1 MNTNSKLVIGG
12 LLIIFGLIFFLET
25 SGVLPLLHLNAG
37 DVIGYLWPAALLGV
51 GIKMLLD
58 KNTASA
64 ILFLSI
70 GSIFLF
76 TKLFSWNFFAVLW
89 PVAIIA
95 IGLSMIFKKEST
107 HMNLDKKYDESDK
120 VSEAII
126 FWGVDKRMDSKSF
139 KGGDISAIFGGGK
152 LDLRDAKVHKNGAKL
167 TINAIF
173 GGVEVLVPKDC
184 KVVTSGTGI
193 LGGWESKV
201 SSSEIKSPVLEIT
214 GSAIFGGVEVK
225 E

>member
-12 LLIIFGLIFFLET
+12 LLIILGLIFFLET
-25 SGVLPLLHLNAG
+25 SGVLPLLNLNAG

-51 GIKMLLD
+51 GIKMMLD

-70 GSIFLF
+70 GFIFLF

-120 VSEAII
+120 VSEALI
-126 FWGVDKRMDSKSF
+126 FWGVDKRMDSKAF

-152 LDLRDAKVHKNGAKL
+152 LDLRDAKVHKDGAKL

-184 KVVTSGTGI
+184 KIVTSGTGVM
-193 LGGWESKV
+193 GGWESKIA
-201 SSSEIKSPVLEIT
+201 SREAKSPVLEIT
-214 GSAIFGGVEVK
+214 GTAIFGGVEVK

>member
-1 MNTNSKLVIGG
+1 M
-12 LLIIFGLIFFLET
+12 ET
-25 SGVLPLLHLNAG
+25 SGVLPLLHLSAG
-37 DVIGYLWPAALLGV
+37 DVIGYLWPTALLGV

-95 IGLSMIFKKEST
+95 VGLTMIFKKENT
-107 HMNLDKKYDESDK
+107 HMNMDKKYDDSDR
-120 VSEAII
+120 VSEALI
-126 FWGVDKRMDSKSF
+126 FWGVDKRMDSKDF

-152 LDLRDAKVHKNGAKL
+152 LDLRDAKIHKDGAKL
-167 TINAIF
+167 TVNAIF

-184 KVVTSGTGI
+184 KVITTGSGVF
-193 LGGWESKV
+193 GGWESKIP
-201 SSSEIKSPVLEIT
+201 SKDIKSPVLEIS
-214 GSAIFGGVEVK
+214 GAALFGGVTIK

>member
-12 LLIIFGLIFFLET
+12 LLIILGLIFFLET

-107 HMNLDKKYDESDK
+107 HMNLDKKYDDSNK
-120 VSEAII
+120 VSEALI
-126 FWGVDKRMDSKSF
+126 FWGIDKRMDSKDF

-152 LDLRDAKVHKNGAKL
+152 LDLRDAKVHKDGAKL
-167 TINAIF
+167 TVNAIF

-184 KVVTSGTGI
+184 KIITSGTGI
-193 LGGWESKV
+193 FGGWDSKIV
-201 SSSEIKSPVLEIT
+201 SRETKSPVLEIT

>member
-1 MNTNSKLVIGG
+1 MKSNSKLVIGG
-12 LLIIFGLIFFLET
+12 ILIVLGLIFFSET
-25 SGVLPLLHLNAG
+25 SGVLPLLHLSAG
-37 DVIGYLWPAALLGV
+37 EVIGYIWPAILLGI

-76 TKLFSWNFFAVLW
+76 THLFSWNFFAVLW

-95 IGLSMIFKKEST
+95 IGLSIIFKNEST
-107 HMNLDKKYDESDK
+107 HMNLDKKYDDSNR
-120 VSEAII
+120 VSEALI
-126 FWGVDKRMDSKSF
+126 FWGVDKRMDSKDF
-139 KGGDISAIFGGGK
+139 TGGDISAIFGGGK
-152 LDLRDAKVHKNGAKL
+152 LDLRDAKIHKDGAKL
-167 TINAIF
+167 TVNAIF

-184 KVVTSGTGI
+184 KVITSGTGI
-193 LGGWESKV
+193 FGGWDSKIA
-201 SSSEIKSPVLEIT
+201 SRETKFPVLEIT

>member
-1 MNTNSKLVIGG
+1 MNTNSKLVVGG
-12 LLIIFGLIFFLET
+12 LLIILGLIFFLET
-25 SGVLPLLHLNAG
+25 SGVLPLLHLSAG
-37 DVIGYLWPAALLGV
+37 EVIGYIWPAALLGI

-95 IGLSMIFKKEST
+95 IGLTMIFKKENT
-107 HMNLDKKYDESDK
+107 HMNLDKKYDESNK

-126 FWGVDKRMDSKSF
+126 FWGVDKRMDSRDF

-152 LDLRDAKVHKNGAKL
+152 LDLRDAKIHKDGAKL

-184 KVVTSGTGI
+184 KIVTSGTGI
-193 LGGWESKV
+193 LGGWESKIA
-201 SSSEIKSPVLEIT
+201 SREIKSPVLEIT
-214 GSAIFGGVEVK
+214 GTAIFGGVEVK

>member
-12 LLIIFGLIFFLET
+12 ILIVLGLIFFLET

-37 DVIGYLWPAALLGV
+37 DVIGYLWPTIILAI
-51 GIKMLLD
+51 GIKMMLD
-58 KNTASA
+58 RNTASA
-64 ILFLSI
+64 IVFMSI
-70 GSIFLF
+70 GSIFLL

-95 IGLSMIFKKEST
+95 VGLSMIFKKENP
-107 HMNLDKKYDESDK
+107 HMNLDKKYDESER

-126 FWGVDKRMDSKSF
+126 FWGIDKKMDSKAF
-139 KGGDISAIFGGGK
+139 RGGDISAIFGGGK
-152 LDLRDAKVHKNGAKL
+152 LDLRDAKIHKDGAKL

-173 GGVEVLVPKDC
+173 GGVEVVVPKDC
-184 KVVTSGTGI
+184 KIVTNGTGI
-193 LGGWESKV
+193 LGGWESKIT
-201 SSSEIKSPVLEIT
+201 SRETKTPVLEIT
-214 GSAIFGGVEVK
+214 GTAIFGGVEVK